1 MSDEIDV
8 FVERRARAVPEDRP
22 GQEAANALAEMWAE
36 SDRRFQVRRRLE
48 LNAEWYRYHA
58 HLCEHF
64 GRLSREHGEMA
75 EKLLEEDE
83 RGERNGA

>member
-1 MSDEIDV
+1 MADEVDA

-22 GQEAANALAEMWAE
+22 GQERANELRAMWIE
-36 SDRRFQVRRRLE
+36 SDRRFEFRRRLR

-64 GRLSREHGEMA
+64 GRLSREHDRKARE
-75 EKLLEEDE
+75 LLEDDRKEN
-83 RGERNGA
+83 NG